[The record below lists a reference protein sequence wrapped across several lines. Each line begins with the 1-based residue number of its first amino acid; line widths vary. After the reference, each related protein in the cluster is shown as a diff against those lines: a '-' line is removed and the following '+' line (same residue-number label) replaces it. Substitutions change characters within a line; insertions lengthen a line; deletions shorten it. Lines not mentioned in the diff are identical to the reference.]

1 MRHRAAPAAPAGRR
15 RLLQGTAGAALLWVG
30 RGSLLGTLLASPL
43 GRAVEHAPAFS
54 AKRITD
60 ALQAYG
66 TPNPVNSPLVSISG
80 DELAERGEN
89 VRFVV
94 HSTAPGIESLA
105 VFVDKNPLPLAGTFR
120 FANGALPHVALQLK
134 LAEST
139 QVRVVARTS
148 DGQALQASRKVAVTI
163 SGCG

>member
-1 MRHRAAPAAPAGRR
+1 MRRTADRAGRR
-15 RLLQGTAGAALLWVG
+15 RLLQRTAGAALLWAG
-30 RGSLLGTLLASPL
+30 RGSLLGALLASPL
-43 GRAVEHAPAFS
+43 ARAVEHAPAFS
-54 AKRITD
+54 AKRIAD
-60 ALQAYG
+60 ALKAYG
-66 TPNPVNSPLVSISG
+66 TPTPVSSPLVSISG
-80 DELAERGEN
+80 DELVERGEN

-94 HSTAPGIESLA
+94 QSTAPGTESLA

-139 QVRVVARTS
+139 QVRVVARTG
-148 DGQALQASRKVAVTI
+148 DGQVLQASRKVAVTI